1 MNQHEHTQEATEL
14 VRRAQEEST
23 NGGNERIAA
32 ELLWGAFA
40 HCLIAVAQ
48 NDGLPHDSHGAF
60 RTIARHMDAAQGG
73 NEWRS
78 RFGSS
83 EQLHFHFY
91 HGELPAGELRTH
103 RQRTS
108 EGALEL
114 LAAL

>member
-60 RTIARHMDAAQGG
+60 RTIARHMDATQDS
-73 NEWRS
+73 NDWRS
-78 RFGSS
+78 RLGQPRISITPSITATCQPKNCEPTDAGLERPPWSS
-83 EQLHFHFY
+83 
-91 HGELPAGELRTH
+91 
-103 RQRTS
+103 
-108 EGALEL
+108 
-114 LAAL
+114 